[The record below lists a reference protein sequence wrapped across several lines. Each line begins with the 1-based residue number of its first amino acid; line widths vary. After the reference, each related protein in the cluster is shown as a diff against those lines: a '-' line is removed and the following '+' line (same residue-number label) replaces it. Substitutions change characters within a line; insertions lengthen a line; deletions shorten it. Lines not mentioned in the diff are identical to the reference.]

1 MWKSFLVVVMW
12 LPRLPTLISFSLPGA
27 NGFPCCGKGAVDI
40 VEIPDDFN
48 SPRPH
53 PRLAEEEEDL
63 EVEDELLEQEPR
75 PRANVDS
82 HLDSVPDLEDNS
94 DVDIPERGPEAKS
107 HNDPYWE
114 MSSLDFGCEHTE
126 QQYYTIET
134 LHPYTEEIPRTFS
147 GWSIGSNSSLQSVPR
162 KELTCPEQRSIRVQ
176 TSKHLFWANKLIQ
189 ASEHSLQQ
197 AINRHHP
204 KQESN
209 PKNTLCPEN
218 MLQISRALT
227 FRQVTTSQPLSSPCL
242 STSSLPPS
250 IGLEELIN
258 FASSLAV
265 ASNDMEL
272 PSLEQMI
279 KAPSRKSAAPSKEP
293 VKPCTEPLQPQN
305 PPKAKEPEKVPEQ
318 EKQSFPSY
326 LDFKPGIK
334 RATIEGEVKFLPT
347 QDIPATLQE
356 CKEDSVP
363 GTKKGN
369 PLFLKI
375 HFKLSS
381 PSTPEK

>member
-1 MWKSFLVVVMW
+1 
-12 LPRLPTLISFSLPGA
+12 FSLPGA

-40 VEIPDDFN
+40 VEIP
-48 SPRPH
+48 
-53 PRLAEEEEDL
+53 
-63 EVEDELLEQEPR
+63 
-75 PRANVDS
+75 ANMDS
-82 HLDSVPDLEDNS
+82 NLDSVPDLEDNS
-94 DVDIPERGPEAKS
+94 DVDIPEKGPEAKS

-114 MSSLDFGCEHTE
+114 MSSLEFGCEHTE

-134 LHPYTEEIPRTFS
+134 LHPYTEERPRTFS
-147 GWSIGSNSSLQSVPR
+147 GWSIGSNSSLQSVSR
-162 KELTCPEQRSIRVQ
+162 KELTCPEHHSIHVQ

-189 ASEHSLQQ
+189 ASEHSL
-197 AINRHHP
+197 
-204 KQESN
+204 KQESK

-227 FRQVTTSQPLSSPCL
+227 FRQVTTSQPISSPCL

-250 IGLEELIN
+250 MGLEELIN
-258 FASSLAV
+258 FASSLAI

-279 KAPSRKSAAPSKEP
+279 KAPSQKSAAPSKEP

-334 RATIEGEVKFLPT
+334 RATIEGEVRYNSPKGHNCGASLLA
-347 QDIPATLQE
+347 QLGSG
-356 CKEDSVP
+356 KEHSVP

>member
-1 MWKSFLVVVMW
+1 
-12 LPRLPTLISFSLPGA
+12 FSLPGA

-40 VEIPDDFN
+40 VEIP
-48 SPRPH
+48 
-53 PRLAEEEEDL
+53 
-63 EVEDELLEQEPR
+63 
-75 PRANVDS
+75 ANVDS

-114 MSSLDFGCEHTE
+114 MSSLEFGCEHTE

-147 GWSIGSNSSLQSVPR
+147 GWSIGSNSSLQSVSG
-162 KELTCPEQRSIRVQ
+162 KELTCPEHRSIRVQ

-227 FRQVTTSQPLSSPCL
+227 FRQVTTSQPISSPCL

-293 VKPCTEPLQPQN
+293 VKPCTEPVQPQN

-334 RATIEGEVKFLPT
+334 RATTEGEVKFLPT
-347 QDIPATLQE
+347 QDTPATLQE